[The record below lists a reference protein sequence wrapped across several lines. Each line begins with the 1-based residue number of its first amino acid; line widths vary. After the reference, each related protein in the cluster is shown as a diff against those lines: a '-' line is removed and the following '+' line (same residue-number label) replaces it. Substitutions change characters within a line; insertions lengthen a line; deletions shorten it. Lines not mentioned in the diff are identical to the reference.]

1 MFYELYI
8 EDTIAVKYENFKER
22 INIMTIKVIKDV
34 VFKDQKEDSIKIKKG
49 KILTAKVVRNEDGK
63 EEYEIT
69 HKKNTFM
76 IPSSMKDVVFEIL

>member
-1 MFYELYI
+1 MNHI
-8 EDTIAVKYENFKER
+8 ENTIAVKYENFKER
-22 INIMTIKVIKDV
+22 INIMTIKFIKDV
-34 VFKDQKEDSIKIKKG
+34 VFKDQKEDSVKIKKG

-69 HKKNTFM
+69 HRKNTFM